1 MRVELSP
8 KARAQLKDLSRDA
21 SLQRRFVNALEALA
35 QTPLA
40 GKKLKGPLQG
50 VRSYRVGMY
59 RILYEVFQ
67 DRLVVYVLDIRH
79 RGDVYRQTQ

>member
-1 MRVELSP
+1 MQVELAP
-8 KARAQLKDLSRDA
+8 KARAQFKDLSRDT
-21 SLQRRFVNALEALA
+21 SLHRRLVNALEALG

-40 GKKLKGPLQG
+40 GKPLKGPLQG

-67 DRLVVYVLDIRH
+67 DRLEI
-79 RGDVYRQTQ
+79 